1 MLLGIVTNGQSLQI
15 PPMDT
20 CEVKLR
26 ILADMMKQAQKDVA
40 VILET
45 DSILRRQIVNYE
57 RLILACDERVRI
69 SDRKYELKTEQYGLL
84 LGEYDELLEINL
96 ALENK
101 LKRKKKFALF
111 GGGTVTIAAIV
122 LGVLLIVK

>member
-1 MLLGIVTNGQSLQI
+1 
-15 PPMDT
+15 MDT

-57 RLILACDERVRI
+57 RIILACGERVRI

-84 LGEYDELLEINL
+84 LSEYDNLREVNL
-96 ALENK
+96 ALEKK
-101 LKRKKKFALF
+101 LKRKNKFALF
-111 GGGTVTIAAIV
+111 GGGTVTIAAII
-122 LGVLLIVK
+122 LGVLILTR